1 LIKNRGGDFLFTKVL
16 IANRGE
22 IAVRIIRAC
31 RELNIPTVA
40 VYSTADRNSMHVLL
54 ADESVCIGEAAANQ
68 SYLNLANIIS
78 AAKNTGAD
86 AIHPGYGF
94 LAENAYFAA
103 LCQTHDLKFIGPT
116 AQVIEMMGDKVQ
128 AREVASQAGV
138 PLVPG
143 SSGAINSFE
152 EARQVADKI
161 GYPIMIKASAGGGGK
176 GMRLAHNEASLKEA
190 LQTARLEAGTAF
202 GNDEIYMEKYIEEPR
217 HIEIQI
223 LADEHGNIVHLGE
236 RDCSLQRRNQKLL
249 EESPSTLLDE
259 ELRTRMGTA
268 AVELAR
274 AAGYT
279 SAGTAEFLV
288 DKNRNFYFIEMNT
301 RIQVEH
307 PVTELV
313 TGIDIVKEQI
323 RIATGMPLTIQQ
335 EDVVLRGWAME
346 CRINAEDP
354 DHDFRPSP
362 GRVERYYQPGG
373 PGVRVD
379 SSIYTGYT
387 IPSYYDSMVA
397 KLIVWGTDR
406 DEAIARMKRAL
417 HEFTI
422 EGIKTTIPFHL
433 QVLNNAFF
441 QKGEV
446 YTNFIQ
452 RRMIGN

>member
-1 LIKNRGGDFLFTKVL
+1 MFNKVL

-40 VYSTADRNSMHVLL
+40 VYSTADRDSMHVML
-54 ADESVCIGEAAANQ
+54 ADEAICIGEAVANQ
-68 SYLNLANIIS
+68 SYLNIANIIS

-94 LAENAYFAA
+94 LAENPYFAE
-103 LCQTHDLKFIGPT
+103 LCRTHDIKFVGP
-116 AQVIEMMGDKVQ
+116 ASGVIEMMGDKVQ
-128 AREVASQAGV
+128 AREIARKAGV

-143 SSGAINSFE
+143 SEGAVKSFQD
-152 EARQVADKI
+152 AREVADSI
-161 GYPIMIKASAGGGGK
+161 GYPVMIKASAGGGGK
-176 GMRLAHNEASLKEA
+176 GMRLAHNASLLKEA
-190 LQTARLEAGTAF
+190 LETARMEAGAAF
-202 GNDEIYMEKYIEEPR
+202 GNDEVYIEKYIEEPR
-217 HIEIQI
+217 HIEIQV
-223 LADEHGNIVHLGE
+223 LADEYGHVVHLGE

-259 ELRTRMGTA
+259 ELRSHMGA
-268 AVELAR
+268 VAVELAR
-274 AAGYT
+274 TAGYT
-279 SAGTAEFLV
+279 SAGTVEFLV

-301 RIQVEH
+301 RVQVEH

-323 RIATGMPLTIQQ
+323 KIAAGIPLKVQQ
-335 EDVVLRGWAME
+335 KDIVLNGWAME

-354 DHDFRPSP
+354 DHDFQPCP
-362 GRVERYYQPGG
+362 GTVTCYYQPGG

-379 SSIYTGYT
+379 SSVYAGYT
-387 IPSYYDSMVA
+387 ITPFYDSMVA
-397 KLIVWGTDR
+397 KLIVWGADR

-417 HEFTI
+417 NEFII
-422 EGIKTTIPFHL
+422 EGVKTTIPFHL
-433 QVLNNAFF
+433 KVLDNAFF

-452 RRMIGN
+452 RRMSHM